1 MLLDGY
7 DFVGEGGC
15 RDAQGNGYMQIMYV
29 YTANRELCAEYCDR
43 YRDID
48 EAEGKLRG
56 FWWNDATNIGQPSDK
71 HCYCQFEGGSDIEQ
85 LAKQFGVD
93 EQIRLE
99 NFGSTATGT
108 ICSAAK
114 ASYDAWCYRI
124 SEDTVDSAS
133 SCRSSAGEPTMKM
146 TASPTI
152 SVSVIKPVTKAP
164 TAAAAGGGVFSKAGK
179 SKTQTKTSKAG
190 SSSSKSGKATKSA
203 KIAGKQ
209 GKSNHNTVQ
218 SNIQQM
224 KYDVLNGAGAVGM
237 YAVNFVSVAAA
248 VLAAWSCSM

>member
-1 MLLDGY
+1 MVAVTAPPTPEPTDMTIMADSPTTSSVTSSTNALDGY

-124 SEDTVDSAS
+124 SEDTAS
-133 SCRSSAGEPTMKM
+133 SCRISAGEPTMKK

-152 SVSVIKPVTKAP
+152 SVS
-164 TAAAAGGGVFSKAGK
+164 
-179 SKTQTKTSKAG
+179 
-190 SSSSKSGKATKSA
+190 
-203 KIAGKQ
+203 
-209 GKSNHNTVQ
+209 
-218 SNIQQM
+218 M
-224 KYDVLNGAGAVGM
+224 
-237 YAVNFVSVAAA
+237 
-248 VLAAWSCSM
+248 W